1 MAADSATHTLATEAN
16 MARSVNKL
24 ILVGNVG
31 RDPEVQAVTGG
42 HKVAHFSLATSR
54 RIPREKGFEERT
66 EWHRITVWDKLAEL
80 AGEYIRKGD
89 RLYIE
94 GRMQYDSYERN
105 GVTIPT
111 AEVVVRELVMLG
123 SASGRSLNGTALDEQ
138 EAPEPEAE
146 AALVEAE

>member
-1 MAADSATHTLATEAN
+1 

-31 RDPEVQAVTGG
+31 RDPETQTTSNG

-54 RIPREKGFEERT
+54 RIPRENGFEERT
-66 EWHRITVWDKLAEL
+66 EWHRITVWSRLAEL
-80 AGEYIRKGD
+80 CEEYVRKGD

-94 GRMQYDSYERN
+94 GRMQYDSYERD

-111 AEVVVRELVMLG
+111 SEVVVRELVMLG
-123 SASGRSLNGTALDEQ
+123 SASGRSISSPGLEKA
-138 EAPEPEAE
+138 EAE
-146 AALVEAE
+146 DEELVEA